1 MTWENVWN
9 LIKAFLTIII
19 DGFKTVWEMGAPV
32 RILLIAV
39 GIAFILTLIKI
50 IFRKITKK
58 GR

>member
-1 MTWENVWN
+1 MTWENLQE
-9 LIKAFLTIII
+9 LIKTFWTIIT
-19 DGFKTVWEMGAPV
+19 DSFKTVWEMGAPV

-39 GIAFILTLIKI
+39 GIAFILTLIKV